1 MQPTQAA
8 GSDVKQPLLFAPQA
22 SVQFGRRVA
31 AAAGLELSP
40 MEEREFEGG
49 EHKTRPLLGVRG
61 AEVFVVQS
69 LSGDAA
75 ASAND
80 RLCRLLFFIAGLKDS
95 GAARVTACVP
105 FLAYGRKDRRTKERD
120 PVTLRYVAQLFEAMG
135 TDHVIA
141 LDAHNLAAFE
151 NAFRCPVDHLEA
163 APLMADHLAARI
175 GDTPVSIVSPDIGG
189 AKRAQRLQELLAVRL
204 GREVGFAIIDKR
216 RSGGVVSGGDLVV
229 GPVDGCHAVLVDD
242 LISAGTTLM
251 RAVQAC
257 RKAGAQAVDAFASHA
272 VFEPEARQL
281 LGPDGPD
288 HLVVTDSILPT
299 RLADSSDGGRLV
311 VLTASALYGEAI
323 RRITGGGSVVA
334 LRQMQPRR
342 P

>member
-1 MQPTQAA
+1 MQT
-8 GSDVKQPLLFAPQA
+8 LIFAPQA
-22 SVQFGRRVA
+22 SAEFGKRVA
-31 AAAGLELSP
+31 AVAGTALSP

-49 EHKTRPLLGVRG
+49 EHKTRPLVSVRG
-61 AEVFVVQS
+61 AHVYVAQS

-80 RLCRLLFFIAGLKDS
+80 RLCRMLFFIAGVKDC

-120 PVTLRYVAQLFEAMG
+120 PVTLRYVAQLFEAVG

-163 APLMADHLAARI
+163 APLMADELAARV
-175 GDTPVSIVSPDIGG
+175 GTAPVSIVSPDIGG
-189 AKRAQRLQELLAVRL
+189 AKRAQRLQELLAARL

-216 RSGGVVSGGDLVV
+216 RSSGVVSGSDLVV
-229 GPVDGCHAVLVDD
+229 GPIEGRHAVLVDD
-242 LISAGTTLM
+242 LIAAGTTLM

-257 RKAGAQAVDAFASHA
+257 RKAGATQVDAFATHG
-272 VFEPEARQL
+272 VLLPEARQL
-281 LGPDGPD
+281 LGPGGPD
-288 HLVVTDSILPT
+288 RLVVTDSILPT
-299 RLADSSDGGRLV
+299 RLADESGTGRLV
-311 VLTASALYGEAI
+311 VLQASALFGEAI
-323 RRITGGGSVVA
+323 RRIGCGESVVA
-334 LRQMQPRR
+334 LREMQP
-342 P
+342 PKP

>member
-1 MQPTQAA
+1 M
-8 GSDVKQPLLFAPQA
+8 LFAPQA
-22 SVQFGRRVA
+22 SAEFGRRVA
-31 AAAGLELSP
+31 AACGCDLSP

-49 EHKTRPLLGVRG
+49 EHKTRPLVSVRG
-61 AEVFVVQS
+61 QDVYVVQS
-69 LSGDAA
+69 LSGDEA

-80 RLCRLLFFIAGLKDS
+80 RLCRLLFFIAGLKDC

-120 PVTLRYVAQLFEAMG
+120 PVTLRYVAQLIEAVG
-135 TDHVIA
+135 TDYVLA

-163 APLMADHLAARI
+163 APLMADDLAARV
-175 GDTPVSIVSPDIGG
+175 GDDPVSIVSPDIGG
-189 AKRAQRLQELLAVRL
+189 AKRAQRLQELLAARL

-216 RSGGVVSGGDLVV
+216 RSSGVVSGGDLVV
-229 GPVDGCHAVLVDD
+229 GPVEGRHAVLVDD

-257 RKAGAQAVDAFASHA
+257 RKAGARGVEAFATHG
-272 VFEPEARQL
+272 VFLPEARQL

-288 HLVVTDSILPT
+288 RLVVTDSILPT
-299 RLADSSDGGRLV
+299 RLADAGGSGRLV
-311 VLTASALYGEAI
+311 VLGASALYGEAI
-323 RRITGGGSVVA
+323 RRIAQGESVVA
-334 LRQMQPRR
+334 LREMQPRGR
-342 P
+342 